1 MNQGGLWII
10 TGANELLQ
18 FNSEAQRKD
27 EVLFPVILKS
37 IENDHRLLPRKGFIK
52 IDQDKSSLKV
62 EVIRPDFIGARFIEY
77 RYLLEGLN
85 KQWSEWST
93 SYNIIPFPYLPT
105 GEYKLFVQAKDIF
118 GRINEL
124 DPVKV
129 EVVPPYWKQTWFFAA
144 EFSVFVFLVLLSF
157 RLSYR
162 FIFISRILSLLS
174 IIIFIEFIQTIA
186 GSTISK
192 STPALDFL
200 IQVAIA
206 FMILPIE
213 GFLRRYFLHAITKR
227 NEKLQ
232 QAGQPVQKLPQEEP
246 VI

>member
-1 MNQGGLWII
+1 
-10 TGANELLQ
+10 
-18 FNSEAQRKD
+18 
-27 EVLFPVILKS
+27 
-37 IENDHRLLPRKGFIK
+37 
-52 IDQDKSSLKV
+52 
-62 EVIRPDFIGARFIEY
+62 
-77 RYLLEGLN
+77 LN